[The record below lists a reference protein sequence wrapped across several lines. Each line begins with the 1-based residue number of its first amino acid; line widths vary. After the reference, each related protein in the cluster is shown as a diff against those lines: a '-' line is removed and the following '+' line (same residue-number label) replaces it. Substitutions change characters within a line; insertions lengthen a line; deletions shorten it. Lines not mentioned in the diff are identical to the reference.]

1 MKIRR
6 YEVTVLRK
14 AFQCIASLSCTSSE
28 CGRLVTI
35 IFLTTTSFWCVYD
48 SIKMMTT
55 TCLERERM
63 GHIILT
69 SSFSLMRRAQSIRNS
84 CFVITH
90 LSSMVLFFL
99 VNFWLLQLLCAK
111 EEQDFVSELIL
122 KISDIL
128 PGSNIVNLEE
138 ENHGNSKLMKIK
150 HSLVLDL
157 C

>member
-1 MKIRR
+1 MHIKWMWKIG
-6 YEVTVLRK
+6 YYHFPNHNLILMCLRFNK
-14 AFQCIASLSCTSSE
+14 NDDNNMFRKRKNGAYNLDIFFLFDEESTKHKNFLFCYYSF
-28 CGRLVTI
+28 I
-35 IFLTTTSFWCVYD
+35 INGTL
-48 SIKMMTT
+48 
-55 TCLERERM
+55 
-63 GHIILT
+63 
-69 SSFSLMRRAQSIRNS
+69 
-84 CFVITH
+84 
-90 LSSMVLFFL
+90 FL

-138 ENHGNSKLMKIK
+138 ENHGNSKIMKIK